1 MTLTVST
8 EAPARVRG
16 TDVHHRDARSAGQTP
31 VADARRG
38 PLLAICGLSGGAG
51 TTTLAYLV
59 ALAAARDRA
68 EPVLVADTGGPTGG
82 LAELA
87 GVQAPRSLLEL
98 ACHLAAALPPRD
110 GLYIPGPAG
119 LGVLASGPEFSTTC
133 PREQLRR
140 LLADARDAHG
150 LTVIDC
156 GTLARDVDQAVAAAA
171 THIAWVM
178 PATTHAASRAPR
190 VLAAA
195 PTGSARE
202 ILVARAEVRQAK
214 APVRELRQIATE
226 RQAPLV
232 LVPHLAGL
240 EDGRLDQAVQTAQVP
255 LHAILG
261 ALTR

>member
-8 EAPARVRG
+8 EAPARAHA
-16 TDVHHRDARSAGQTP
+16 TDLHHRDARSAGHTP
-31 VADARRG
+31 AAHARLG
-38 PLLAICGLSGGAG
+38 PLLAICGLAGGAG
-51 TTTLAYLV
+51 TTTLSYLV

-82 LAELA
+82 LAEIA
-87 GVQAPRSLLEL
+87 GVQAPRSLPEL
-98 ACHLAAALPPRD
+98 ARHLAAALPPRD
-110 GLYIPGPAG
+110 GLYTPGPAG
-119 LGVLASGPEFSTTC
+119 LGVLASGPDFSTTC

-140 LLADARDAHG
+140 LLADAREAHG

-178 PATTHAASRAPR
+178 PATTQAASRAPR

-195 PTGSARE
+195 PTTSASE

-214 APVRELRQIATE
+214 APVRELRRIATE

-232 LVPHLAGL
+232 LVPHLPGL
-240 EDGRLDQAVQTAQVP
+240 ENGRREQAVEIAQVP
-255 LHAILG
+255 LQAILG